1 MVERHRCL
9 GSGGG
14 SGSGS
19 GARRRIAERLSI
31 IAPHWGRLRP
41 GRVAKGP
48 TLSLGTTCPSVYDRE
63 TFSISSVTGKVC
75 AEDRWNKPH
84 GSACWPRFG
93 ATSTPRHPDG
103 SPCWTTGGTNARAPL
118 LSPCW
123 PRLTTGGIN
132 RTGPAVGHDSAPH
145 RPLAIPTGAPFGH
158 DSAPH
163 RPLAIPTVYQIR
175 GQIAHRARTW
185 GCDRYPFGSRSG

>member
-118 LSPCW
+118 LATIDYRWHKPHGSRCW
-123 PRLTTGGIN
+123 PRFGATSTP
-132 RTGPAVGHDSAPH
+132 RHPH
-145 RPLAIPTGAPFGH
+145 RCPFWPRFGATSTPRH
-158 DSAPH
+158 PHSLPDPRPDRPQSAN
-163 RPLAIPTVYQIR
+163 LGV
-175 GQIAHRARTW
+175 
-185 GCDRYPFGSRSG
+185 